1 MGNSERTERTI
12 LPARI
17 HTLSPWLMHDGILQS
32 PLCFRGGQTELYKVC
47 CLGNEGSFLLFRLRC
62 RQETHRQMELAFLTL
77 VSDVR
82 GNAGL
87 NSLMKKL
94 HYVTYSDV

>member
-1 MGNSERTERTI
+1 
-12 LPARI
+12 
-17 HTLSPWLMHDGILQS
+17 MHDGILQS

-62 RQETHRQMELAFLTL
+62 RQEAHCQMELAFLAL

-82 GNAGL
+82 GNTGL